1 MSQNDIIIRT
11 HYKSPHRLHIDS
23 DIPTPSSEPI
33 NKFARQLI
41 TLLDTSDLS
50 SMLSYCVTQEFTAN
64 CRKISQNCYSTALF
78 TINFATSPIHAENIL
93 ITLHYKKDFISLLLE
108 TTPIKANHLRSIL
121 DYIEQEQ
128 LTAEDRNHCM
138 KLSKKIHREKTIHPT
153 VNLNGSACFLQSP
166 SDAIFCRHLSLQ
178 YALDSLRNGKG
189 KVNLI
194 KHYSSVESIQQHVPL
209 VRDAEFRALLRHPP
223 AGSRVIASKD
233 FGFALDIFFCRMMAN
248 NVSHMSAIL
257 YIDNHTLSVRLRIK
271 QSVYGQL
278 NYVVSVYDPNDT
290 NVAVRDTHRTARG
303 FLSLDKFIS
312 SGPDAQTWA
321 DRYVRNCAIAIL
333 PLLPVGVPGAI
344 FAGIASRMPFAPIH
358 PSAMLLIMA
367 TGQTQQLITLFKQ
380 LPILP
385 EKEIIEIITAQNS
398 VGTPA
403 LFLAMMNGHTD
414 NVKIFMQEI
423 QSLVDNHIIHEDN
436 LVKLLQT
443 KSANETPGLY
453 ISMLYGFD
461 EIIDIFLNAL
471 TTPIAQE
478 LLNKKL
484 VMSILAMKIH
494 DGEPGLYAAME
505 NNHPLCVTRFLSKIN
520 GIAFK
525 YKLSKANI
533 MDLLKGA
540 TAHGTPALYIAMSKG
555 NEDVVLSYI
564 STLGAFAK
572 KHSFSQHQLFTLL
585 AAKNHDNM
593 SAVHIAIHHKHYKTV
608 ETYYAAINVISQSLS
623 FSADEIKTYL

>member
-1 MSQNDIIIRT
+1 MSENDIIIRT
-11 HYKSPHRLHIDS
+11 HYKSPHRVHIDS
-23 DIPTPSSEPI
+23 DIPTPSAEPI
-33 NKFARQLI
+33 NQFARQLI
-41 TLLDTSDLS
+41 TLLDSSDLS
-50 SMLSYCVTQEFTAN
+50 SMLSYCVTQEFTAS

-78 TINFATSPIHAENIL
+78 IINFATSPIHAENIL
-93 ITLHYKKDFISLLLE
+93 ITLHYKKEIISLLLE

-128 LTAEDRNHCM
+128 STAEKRNHCM
-138 KLSKKIHREKTIHPT
+138 KLSKNIHREKTIQPT
-153 VNLNGSACFLQSP
+153 VNLNGSAFFLQSP

-178 YALDSLRNGKG
+178 YALDSLGNGKG

-194 KHYSSVESIQQHVPL
+194 KHYSSVESIQQHVPI

-271 QSVYGQL
+271 QSAYGQL

-290 NVAVRDTHRTARG
+290 NVAVRGTHRTARG

-321 DRYVRNCAIAIL
+321 IAIL
-333 PLLPVGVPGAI
+333 PLLPEGVPVAI
-344 FAGIASRMPFAPIH
+344 LAGITTRMPFAPIH

-461 EIIDIFLNAL
+461 EIINIFLNTL

-505 NNHPLCVTRFLSKIN
+505 NNHPLCVTRFLSKIY

-525 YKLSKANI
+525 YNLSKINI

-564 STLGAFAK
+564 STLCTFAK
-572 KHSFSQHQLFTLL
+572 KYSFSQHQLFTLL
-585 AAKNHDNM
+585 AAKNHDNI
-593 SAVHIAIHHKHYKTV
+593 SAVHIAIHHNHYKTV
-608 ETYYAAINVISQSLS
+608 ETYYAAINAISQSLS
-623 FSADEIKTYL
+623 FSADELKTYL

>member
-1 MSQNDIIIRT
+1 
-11 HYKSPHRLHIDS
+11 
-23 DIPTPSSEPI
+23 
-33 NKFARQLI
+33 
-41 TLLDTSDLS
+41 
-50 SMLSYCVTQEFTAN
+50 
-64 CRKISQNCYSTALF
+64 
-78 TINFATSPIHAENIL
+78 
-93 ITLHYKKDFISLLLE
+93 
-108 TTPIKANHLRSIL
+108 
-121 DYIEQEQ
+121 
-128 LTAEDRNHCM
+128 
-138 KLSKKIHREKTIHPT
+138 
-153 VNLNGSACFLQSP
+153 
-166 SDAIFCRHLSLQ
+166 
-178 YALDSLRNGKG
+178 
-189 KVNLI
+189 
-194 KHYSSVESIQQHVPL
+194 
-209 VRDAEFRALLRHPP
+209 
-223 AGSRVIASKD
+223 
-233 FGFALDIFFCRMMAN
+233 MMAN

-290 NVAVRDTHRTARG
+290 NVAVRDIHRTARG

-414 NVKIFMQEI
+414 NVKIFIQEI

-540 TAHGTPALYIAMSKG
+540 TAQGTPALYIAMSKG

-564 STLGAFAK
+564 STLGTFEKNILLANVSYLHCWPLK
-572 KHSFSQHQLFTLL
+572 IMTTCQLF
-585 AAKNHDNM
+585 
-593 SAVHIAIHHKHYKTV
+593 I
-608 ETYYAAINVISQSLS
+608 
-623 FSADEIKTYL
+623 

>member
-11 HYKSPHRLHIDS
+11 HYKSPHRMHIDS

-33 NKFARQLI
+33 NQFARQLI

-93 ITLHYKKDFISLLLE
+93 ITLHYKKEIISLLLE

-128 LTAEDRNHCM
+128 LTAENRNHCM
-138 KLSKKIHREKTIHPT
+138 KLSKKIHREKTIQPT
-153 VNLNGSACFLQSP
+153 VNLNGSAFFSQSP

-209 VRDAEFRALLRHPP
+209 VRDAEFRSLLRHPP

-248 NVSHMSAIL
+248 NVS
-257 YIDNHTLSVRLRIK
+257 
-271 QSVYGQL
+271 
-278 NYVVSVYDPNDT
+278 DPNDT
-290 NVAVRDTHRTARG
+290 NVAVRGTHRTARG

-321 DRYVRNCAIAIL
+321 DRYVRNCAIAFL
-333 PLLPVGVPGAI
+333 PLLPEGVPGAI

-471 TTPIAQE
+471 TTPITQE
-478 LLNKKL
+478 LLSKKM
-484 VMSILAMKIH
+484 VMDILAMKTR

-505 NNHPLCVTRFLSKIN
+505 NNHPLCVTRFLSKVY
-520 GIAFK
+520 GIAVK
-525 YKLSKANI
+525 YNLSKINI

-555 NEDVVLSYI
+555 NKDVVLSYI
-564 STLGAFAK
+564 STLGTFAK
-572 KHSFSQHQLFTLL
+572 KYSFSQCQLFTLL

-593 SAVHIAIHHKHYKTV
+593 SAVHIAIHHNHYKTV

-623 FSADEIKTYL
+623 FSADELKTYL

>member
-93 ITLHYKKDFISLLLE
+93 ITLHYKKEIISLLLE

-223 AGSRVIASKD
+223 AGSRV
-233 FGFALDIFFCRMMAN
+233 
-248 NVSHMSAIL
+248 
-257 YIDNHTLSVRLRIK
+257 
-271 QSVYGQL
+271 
-278 NYVVSVYDPNDT
+278 
-290 NVAVRDTHRTARG
+290 
-303 FLSLDKFIS
+303 
-312 SGPDAQTWA
+312 
-321 DRYVRNCAIAIL
+321 
-333 PLLPVGVPGAI
+333 
-344 FAGIASRMPFAPIH
+344 
-358 PSAMLLIMA
+358 
-367 TGQTQQLITLFKQ
+367 
-380 LPILP
+380 
-385 EKEIIEIITAQNS
+385 
-398 VGTPA
+398 
-403 LFLAMMNGHTD
+403 
-414 NVKIFMQEI
+414 
-423 QSLVDNHIIHEDN
+423 
-436 LVKLLQT
+436 
-443 KSANETPGLY
+443 
-453 ISMLYGFD
+453 
-461 EIIDIFLNAL
+461 
-471 TTPIAQE
+471 
-478 LLNKKL
+478 
-484 VMSILAMKIH
+484 
-494 DGEPGLYAAME
+494 
-505 NNHPLCVTRFLSKIN
+505 
-520 GIAFK
+520 
-525 YKLSKANI
+525 
-533 MDLLKGA
+533 
-540 TAHGTPALYIAMSKG
+540 
-555 NEDVVLSYI
+555 
-564 STLGAFAK
+564 
-572 KHSFSQHQLFTLL
+572 
-585 AAKNHDNM
+585 
-593 SAVHIAIHHKHYKTV
+593 
-608 ETYYAAINVISQSLS
+608 
-623 FSADEIKTYL
+623 